1 MAMVTWLLFSCGW
14 SRIGQWRMT
23 VFCFFTSGWEE
34 TASVW
39 WLPSGQCWA
48 SVTASPRCDRDV
60 RSSFRSLSSGH
71 LWRDVLVIGG
81 DHCFEAWSS
90 LGSQRTLGEQTM
102 LWRWPPPSPLW
113 RQMGPLKP
121 SIIRLASQTFG
132 PGMSPC
138 NKQQTPKLLLCF
150 AGAAQ
155 RIAVHLVAY
164 FRSEGAL
171 LWLPA
176 CLGQVC
182 HQCFCALMPPSR
194 MMAASAA

>member
-34 TASVW
+34 AASVW

-60 RSSFRSLSSGH
+60 RSSLRSLSSGH

-102 LWRWPPPSPLW
+102 LWRWPPPPVAFVTAN
-113 RQMGPLKP
+113 G
-121 SIIRLASQTFG
+121 ASETLHHKISVANIW
-132 PGMSPC
+132 PWHVTM
-138 NKQQTPKLLLCF
+138 QQTTDSETVAVFCRSC
-150 AGAAQ
+150 AEDCGA
-155 RIAVHLVAY
+155 
-164 FRSEGAL
+164 
-171 LWLPA
+171 
-176 CLGQVC
+176 
-182 HQCFCALMPPSR
+182 SR
-194 MMAASAA
+194 RLF